1 MCIRAQRRAASW
13 YVHHRIIMREA
24 VVAPT
29 SPDRSFRAVPEIY
42 VGQLAQHVRSL
53 ALDGRGDDAR
63 GRHLA
68 SLYALEW
75 AYRYGW
81 FDYRPTRDPGRWALL
96 LIDVVGARAGLS
108 PLERLTSPV
117 DAFLARTANVG
128 LERVAARTREALVA
142 GVAKTYDLPVGLAS
156 PLVGRMSLAAALW
169 VLGVPSTGT
178 TGCEKHPQGRQVRK
192 VLRAR
197 IDAIWDRQLEALEMR
212 GSIDAETVFA
222 AIPASYRVTARAV
235 RAALVRVGEDLAH
248 VPFAVFYALLT
259 DARRGGRVW
268 RPPDRFVEGG
278 SYDRAAFEA
287 MVGHVLTTSRSRKR
301 RDQRSSA
308 LAELGLS
315 ASFPRTFVRIDRWLE
330 LGDIPEL
337 CLARGGVTYPH
348 CDWFSWSQQR
358 SDRIERRHMALVEGI
373 ADANRDQ
380 GR

>member
-1 MCIRAQRRAASW
+1 MCTLAYRRVASW
-13 YVHHRIIMREA
+13 YVHHRVTMREA
-24 VVAPT
+24 TVAPT
-29 SPDRSFRAVPEIY
+29 PPDRAFRAVPEIY
-42 VGQLAQHVRSL
+42 VGQLARHVRSL

-75 AYRYGW
+75 AYRHDW

-108 PLERLTSPV
+108 PVERLTSPV
-117 DAFLARTANVG
+117 DAFLSRTAKVG
-128 LERVAARTREALVA
+128 LERVADRTREALVA
-142 GVAKTYDLPVGLAS
+142 GIAKTYDLPVDLTA
-156 PLVGRMSLAAALW
+156 PLVERMSLAAALW
-169 VLGVPSTGT
+169 ALGVPPTGT
-178 TGCEKHPQGRQVRK
+178 AGREKHPQGRQIRK
-192 VLRAR
+192 VLRTR
-197 IDAIWDRQLEALEMR
+197 IDAIWDGQLDALETL
-212 GSIDAETVFA
+212 GPIDAETVLA
-222 AIPASYRVTARAV
+222 AIPASYRVTAEAV

-301 RDQRSSA
+301 RDQRSSV

-315 ASFPRTFVRIDRWLE
+315 ASFPKTFVRIDRWLE
-330 LGDIPEL
+330 SRDMPEL
-337 CLARGGVTYPH
+337 CLAPGREPYPR

-358 SDRIERRHMALVEGI
+358 SARIERRHMTLVEGI
-373 ADANRDQ
+373 ANANRDL